1 MKAVVYHGKHDLRVE
16 DVPKPTLQ
24 APTDALIKVTST
36 AICGS
41 DLHLYDRAIVG
52 MRKGDI
58 MGHEFM
64 GVVEDLGADVTHVSV
79 GDRVIV
85 PFVIACGECWFCEQ
99 GLQSLCDRSNPNA
112 KLVEKLYGQ
121 SPAGL
126 FGYTHLFGGFAGG
139 QAEYVRVPHAD
150 AGLFAIP
157 DSMDDDHALFLT
169 DILPTGW
176 MAAENCQISDGD
188 TIVIAGAGPVG
199 QLAAASA
206 VVQGAGTV
214 VVFDRER
221 TRLDKVAEL
230 PGVLAVENTGRGLQQ
245 AVRRVTDGRGADA
258 VIDTVGMEAH
268 GGGPVGVY
276 DRVKQRL
283 RLQTDRATA
292 LRTLLKA
299 ARKGGRVS
307 IPGVYAGVAD
317 KFPIGAVFGKGL
329 TLTGGQTHVHRYVPE
344 LLDMI
349 SDGIIDPTRIISAH
363 KPLDEAPQAYEAFKD
378 KQELKVVLQP

>member
-16 DVPKPTLQ
+16 EVPKPRLKS
-24 APTDALIKVTST
+24 PTDAIIKVTSS

-41 DLHLYDRAIVG
+41 DLHLYGRAIVG

-64 GVVEDLGADVTHVSV
+64 GVVEDLGADVDHVSV

-85 PFVIACGECWFCEQ
+85 PFVIACGQCWFCEQ
-99 GLQSLCDRSNPNA
+99 DLQSLCDRSNPNA
-112 KLVEKLYGQ
+112 KAVEKLYGQ

-157 DSMDDDHALFLT
+157 DSMTDDQALFLT

-176 MAAENCQISDGD
+176 MAAENCHIEEGD
-188 TIVIAGAGPVG
+188 TVLIAGAGPVG

-214 VVFDRER
+214 AVFDRELA
-221 TRLDKVAEL
+221 RLDKASEL
-230 PGVLAVENTGRGLQQ
+230 PGVVPIDATGRNVHKTVSRLTG
-245 AVRRVTDGRGADA
+245 GRGADS
-258 VIDTVGMEAH
+258 VIDSVGMEAH
-268 GGGPVGVY
+268 GGGPVGMY
-276 DRVKQRL
+276 DRVKQRM
-283 RLQTDRATA
+283 RLQTDRTTA
-292 LRTLLKA
+292 LRTLLKSV
-299 ARKGGRVS
+299 RKGGRVS

-329 TLTGGQTHVHRYVPE
+329 TVTGGQTHVHRYVPE
-344 LLDMI
+344 LMDMI
-349 SDGIIDPTRIISAH
+349 SENVIDPTRIISAH
-363 KPLDEAPQAYEAFKD
+363 MPLEAAPQAYEAFKA
-378 KQELKVVLQP
+378 KQELKVVLNP